1 MPPQRMLTR
10 VTMHARWLDCLLTV
24 QKADATTPHPTV
36 RHRETARFI
45 SVSQETSG
53 SALDIAPDG
62 TFSTTV
68 PNHHFTTYLQRRGG
82 LAISAARSLVE
93 ACAADG
99 DHIDAVGDSLANNV
113 EHNRRHNSTLN
124 KTYDMITAVAV
135 GQVGKGDK
143 EDADATAALN
153 AGTVVDIFELEG
165 DEMTG
170 GDALTEIKVPSPT
183 TKTRTGG
190 RGSAKNGG
198 NPESVGHLVGFGNTE
213 EIYRRDVYGLKGRG
227 RKRDGPFNHRTGRGW
242 VKAREGTYHDAI
254 HVKKSRVS
262 LMLVEATGAIS
273 PRSLTVVGYHSRRA
287 RGARGR
293 DSTKYGKSR
302 ASTTNY
308 YIHHVQRISMAAAIG
323 EAAGI
328 HRAIMIKKQ
337 ARCADM
343 QKRARSGAA

>member
-1 MPPQRMLTR
+1 MTR
-10 VTMHARWLDCLLTV
+10 
-24 QKADATTPHPTV
+24 PT
-36 RHRETARFI
+36 RRACPDQ
-45 SVSQETSG
+45 SQG
-53 SALDIAPDG
+53 S
-62 TFSTTV
+62 T
-68 PNHHFTTYLQRRGG
+68 
-82 LAISAARSLVE
+82 
-93 ACAADG
+93 C
-99 DHIDAVGDSLANNV
+99 
-113 EHNRRHNSTLN
+113 
-124 KTYDMITAVAV
+124 
-135 GQVGKGDK
+135 
-143 EDADATAALN
+143 ED
-153 AGTVVDIFELEG
+153 
-165 DEMTG
+165 
-170 GDALTEIKVPSPT
+170 
-183 TKTRTGG
+183 
-190 RGSAKNGG
+190 
-198 NPESVGHLVGFGNTE
+198 LVGFGNTE
-213 EIYRRDVYGLKGRG
+213 EIYRREVYGLKGRG